1 MGLIYSHAGEPVD
14 QVFAGPPTGP
24 LEPIT
29 EPITNYPF
37 PLTVQVDG
45 DRVFEARFTGT
56 SFFAHVFVHDPAEH
70 EVPFENLD
78 QPNSAVF
85 AGDLVAYRTPFEEWN
100 QLVVRDWRT
109 GVVRSTTTFEQPIQ
123 EIQLRPDGRAAA
135 ELNNGELRFDGR
147 TIARE
152 GIHPRIAGE
161 RLVYFGRGGL
171 HVRDA
176 DGRTRAFGTTTGAPG
191 EMVADARARRLD
203 RQRLPAGG
211 AGHRRARHGPGP
223 RSVPAQRA
231 PGGLQPPGQGR
242 TDASGLAPV
251 RRGTHA
257 LPRHR
262 APRRLQRTASLRHRL
277 RPHGHGADAA
287 HARAQAPRSDGDHGR
302 RAHRRRRARA
312 ATADRAPMIATP
324 IVHEPVQSAVLA
336 GDTILVASG
345 PRVVA
350 FPQRKLVFSTA
361 TGDITLAASP
371 VRVAAIVQGTHGGQ
385 AFSGPPLGPWTALA
399 GRGRGAQRSRRRP
412 SVHHGVR
419 RGATKVV
426 VRDPDP
432 HEVAGVTSAATFA
445 GELALVATPGK
456 LTVSEWRTGVVH
468 NELAVPT
475 GVESFDLRP
484 DGRVAYSLDNGDGLY
499 VAPAGGPAR
508 RIANHAER
516 TRFAGERIVFYDGNT
531 LKLVEPDGRIRP
543 FGVPTTKLSG
553 LDADERRVLWNANG
567 CLLVA
572 PITDGPSLAP
582 GPGPCPRSEV
592 AVPSAHADVGRKVI
606 LRVRCVAAP
615 KRCTGTVKVD
625 HLGHRRFSIPTGAT
639 RAITFKATRHAN
651 YYGVVARTDDGSE
664 TLGGV
669 DVGG

>member
-1 MGLIYSHAGEPVD
+1 
-14 QVFAGPPTGP
+14 
-24 LEPIT
+24 
-29 EPITNYPF
+29 
-37 PLTVQVDG
+37 
-45 DRVFEARFTGT
+45 
-56 SFFAHVFVHDPAEH
+56 
-70 EVPFENLD
+70 
-78 QPNSAVF
+78 
-85 AGDLVAYRTPFEEWN
+85 
-100 QLVVRDWRT
+100 
-109 GVVRSTTTFEQPIQ
+109 
-123 EIQLRPDGRAAA
+123 
-135 ELNNGELRFDGR
+135 
-147 TIARE
+147 
-152 GIHPRIAGE
+152 
-161 RLVYFGRGGL
+161 
-171 HVRDA
+171 
-176 DGRTRAFGTTTGAPG
+176 
-191 EMVADARARRLD
+191 
-203 RQRLPAGG
+203 
-211 AGHRRARHGPGP
+211 
-223 RSVPAQRA
+223 
-231 PGGLQPPGQGR
+231 
-242 TDASGLAPV
+242 
-251 RRGTHA
+251 
-257 LPRHR
+257 
-262 APRRLQRTASLRHRL
+262 
-277 RPHGHGADAA
+277 
-287 HARAQAPRSDGDHGR
+287 
-302 RAHRRRRARA
+302 
-312 ATADRAPMIATP
+312 MIATP
-324 IVHEPVQSAVLA
+324 IVHAPVQSAVLA

-371 VRVAAIVQGTHGGQ
+371 LRVAAIVQGTHGGQ
-385 AFSGPPLGPWTALA
+385 AFSGPPLGPWTAL
-399 GRGRGAQRSRRRP
+399 GDVGAARNEVDGDRLFTTEFGEMQP
-412 SVHHGVR
+412 
-419 RGATKVV
+419 KVV

-432 HEVAGVTSAATFA
+432 HELAGVTSAATFA
-445 GELALVATPGK
+445 GELALIATPGK

-468 NELAVPT
+468 NVLAVPT

-484 DGRVAYSLDNGDGLY
+484 DGRVAYSLDDGDGLY

-516 TRFAGERIVFYDGNT
+516 TRFAGERILFYDGNT

-639 RAITFKATRHAN
+639 RAITFKPSRRAN

-664 TLGGV
+664 TVGGV
-669 DVGG
+669 DIGG